1 MIKNYIIFRNVI
13 FYTLKF
19 SGCFFFPQKESTF
32 FFFFFTYVELE
43 ENMSFLISWSPT
55 IKYSASDYKHLSH
68 LTKIC
73 YLLIIKVHISLETVI
88 SKSLPDLELF
98 SGPKP
103 EANGGGGEEQPHDRG
118 QGWWPGGPTP
128 CPRSRGCADA
138 GGPRG
143 AIPH

>member
-1 MIKNYIIFRNVI
+1 
-13 FYTLKF
+13 
-19 SGCFFFPQKESTF
+19 
-32 FFFFFTYVELE
+32 
-43 ENMSFLISWSPT
+43 MSFLISWSPR

-103 EANGGGGEEQPHDRG
+103 EANGGGREEQPYYQG
-118 QGWWPGGPTP
+118 QGRWPGGPTP
-128 CPRSRGCADA
+128 HPRSRGCTGA

-143 AIPH
+143 AIPR